1 MCIFGTFWGLCFE
14 KKKTA
19 TPNCQHTQLGALP
32 CHAPLLFVSDDL
44 LGIVTTTWGLKK
56 LHLGRPSHI
65 LMVTIVGC
73 SLLIESIA
81 STRDGVTLLGMSFVR
96 KVMSVKI
103 SCY

>member
-14 KKKTA
+14 KKRPQPPIA
-19 TPNCQHTQLGALP
+19 NTQLGALQ
-32 CHAPLLFVSDDL
+32 CHAPLLIVNDDL
-44 LGIVTTTWGLKK
+44 LGIVTTAWGLKK
-56 LHLGRPSHI
+56 LNLGRPSHI